1 MQFTSIA
8 KRSFPLPVGGGCSV
22 AAALAVVAAVDVV
35 DVVAGVDVVAA
46 AVVDVVLVLPQC
58 DLENDLENAGIDCPH
73 NKAKTVN
80 KEQSLIFMD

>member
-1 MQFTSIA
+1 M
-8 KRSFPLPVGGGCSV
+8 GGGCSV
-22 AAALAVVAAVDVV
+22 AAALAVVAVVAAVDVV
-35 DVVAGVDVVAA
+35 DVVAGVDVGAA

>member
-1 MQFTSIA
+1 M
-8 KRSFPLPVGGGCSV
+8 GGGCSV
-22 AAALAVVAAVDVV
+22 AVALAVVAVVAAVAAVDVLDVV

-73 NKAKTVN
+73 NRAKTVN
-80 KEQSLIFMD
+80 KEQSLNFMD

>member
-1 MQFTSIA
+1 MA
-8 KRSFPLPVGGGCSV
+8 V
-22 AAALAVVAAVDVV
+22 ALAVVAVVAAVDVVDVVDVVGVV

-73 NKAKTVN
+73 NRAKTVN
-80 KEQSLIFMD
+80 KEQSLNFMD

>member
-1 MQFTSIA
+1 M
-8 KRSFPLPVGGGCSV
+8 GGGCSV
-22 AAALAVVAAVDVV
+22 AAALAVVAVVAAVDVV
-35 DVVAGVDVVAA
+35 DVVAGVDVVAAAVVDVVAA

-80 KEQSLIFMD
+80 KEQGLIFMD